1 MHKSLSLPAF
11 AVLLA
16 APSAFAQNQVQNQ
29 SQEPAQLAPV
39 VVTAPLP
46 SDQTD
51 MTTGTTVLAGD
62 DLDRQRGAT
71 LGETLRHTPGVAGSD
86 FGPGASRPIIRGQ
99 GGPRV
104 RVMRDGL
111 DAFDAASVSPDHAVA
126 VPMDSAR
133 RIEVLR
139 GPASLLY
146 GSSAIAG
153 VVNVIDGRI
162 PDALP
167 RNGTSGET
175 RLNYGSA
182 DKRKTGFASI
192 DTAVTNNVVLHG
204 EAGAL
209 DAEDYSIGGYASAT
223 QREAGVKNT
232 VPNTAMKGRDGAVGA
247 SFLGDGGY
255 GGLSLA
261 RMNSYY
267 GVPGADPVR
276 IDMHQT
282 RLDGKFGLYDPLP
295 GLHELRGK
303 LGYADYKHDE
313 IEQTGEIGT
322 RFNLDNWEGRLEAL
336 HEPIAG
342 IEGVFGFQGGR
353 RDFTAIGE
361 EAYLPQ
367 NTTDSYAVFLLE
379 RYELGD
385 WQFSLGGRL
394 EYTEIDVPAQNTG
407 RDFTT
412 LSYSGGVNYRI
423 NPAWTAGVSLSH
435 TQRAPTAEELY
446 SNGEH
451 VATNSF
457 EIGNARLNK
466 ESAWHAE
473 AGLRKVQGDVT
484 GSASVYA
491 TRYSDY
497 IYGAF
502 TGAQQNGVDERLYS
516 QTGAD
521 FRGMEFEIA
530 WTFLR
535 GDGYTLSA
543 DGLLDFVRAED
554 RDNGRPLPLTPPM
567 RYGLGLT
574 GTYDAIRLRL
584 EMLGAAKQD
593 RVGANETSTE
603 GYTLFNAALTWR
615 PLQAYKDFILSLEG
629 RNLSDAEARS
639 HTSLLKAEAP
649 LLGREV
655 RLGSAVKF

>member
-1 MHKSLSLPAF
+1 MPKRLSLPAF
-11 AVLLA
+11 AALLA
-16 APSAFAQNQVQNQ
+16 AHPVLAQSQAWAQ
-29 SQEPAQLAPV
+29 SQEPTSLTPV
-39 VVTAPLP
+39 VVSAPLP
-46 SDQTD
+46 SDQAD
-51 MTTGTTVLAGD
+51 MTTGTTVLAGEA
-62 DLDRQRGAT
+62 LDSQRGAT

-104 RVMRDGL
+104 RVLRDGL

-126 VPMDSAR
+126 VPMDGAK

-146 GSSAIAG
+146 GSAAIAG

-167 RNGTSGET
+167 KNGASGEA
-175 RLNYGSA
+175 RFDYGSA
-182 DKRKTGFASI
+182 DKSKSGFASFDAAASSTI
-192 DTAVTNNVVLHG
+192 VLHG

-209 DAEDYSIGGYASAT
+209 DAEDYSIGGYASAA

-232 VPNTAMKGRDGAVGA
+232 VPNSAMKGRNGAVGA

-261 RMNSYY
+261 RMNNYY

-276 IDMHQT
+276 LDMHQT
-282 RLDGKFGLYDPLP
+282 RLDGKFGFYDPLP

-313 IEQTGEIGT
+313 IEETGEIGT
-322 RFNLDNWEGRLEAL
+322 RFNVDSWEGRVEAL

-342 IEGVFGFQGGR
+342 IEGVLGLQSTR

-367 NTTDSYAVFLLE
+367 NTTDSYAAFLLE
-379 RYELGD
+379 RYEAGA
-385 WQFSLGGRL
+385 WQFTLGGRL
-394 EYTEIDVPAQNTG
+394 EYTEIDVPARNTG
-407 RDFTT
+407 RDFAT
-412 LSYSGGVNYRI
+412 LSYSGGVTYRLA
-423 NPAWTAGVSLSH
+423 PAWSAGLSLSH
-435 TQRAPTAEELY
+435 TERAPTAEELY

-451 VATNSF
+451 VATRSF
-457 EIGNARLNK
+457 EIGNARLSK

-473 AGLRKVQGDVT
+473 AGLRKVEGDVT
-484 GSASVYA
+484 GAVNVYA

-502 TGAQQNGVDERLYS
+502 TGAQQNGVDELLYS

-521 FRGMEFEIA
+521 FRGMEIEAA

-535 GDGYTLSA
+535 GDGYRLGV
-543 DGLLDFVRAED
+543 DGMLDFVRAED
-554 RDNGRPLPLTPPM
+554 RDNGRPLPLIPPL
-567 RYGLGLT
+567 RYGLGLN
-574 GTYDAIRLRL
+574 GEYENYRLRL
-584 EMLGAAKQD
+584 EMIGAAKQD
-593 RVGANETSTE
+593 RLGMNETATE
-603 GYTLFNAALTWR
+603 GYTLFNAALNWR
-615 PLQAYKDFILSLEG
+615 PLPAYKDFILSLEG
-629 RNLSDAEARS
+629 RNLSDTEARS
-639 HTSLLKAEAP
+639 HTSLLKADAP
-649 LLGREV
+649 LRGREV